1 MLFKEDVEAPR
12 LQHLPGVEEML
23 QQYQEKL
30 AAICKDL
37 MDAGLKEK
45 EGWDKER
52 EAIFSSHLEAKANN
66 QKEAVALV
74 QQYEET
80 KQGLISAGDIEK
92 ALSQLNPILDEMRHD
107 LIKLEMTLVEQL
119 DVSCSEISYLV
130 TLLSRKS
137 IRSLKETTMTW

>member
-1 MLFKEDVEAPR
+1 
-12 LQHLPGVEEML
+12 
-23 QQYQEKL
+23 
-30 AAICKDL
+30 

-45 EGWDKER
+45 EVWDKER